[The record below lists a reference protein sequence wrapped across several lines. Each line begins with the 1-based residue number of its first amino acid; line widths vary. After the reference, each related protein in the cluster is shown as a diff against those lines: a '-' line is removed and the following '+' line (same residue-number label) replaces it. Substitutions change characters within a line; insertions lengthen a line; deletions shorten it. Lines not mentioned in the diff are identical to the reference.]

1 MITGG
6 TGFIGSHI
14 TEQLVSEGHEVTILA
29 RDPGKVSG
37 FLGRDAIDFV
47 QGTLADDD
55 AIRRALAGKDCAI
68 HVALGWGD
76 SGSEMALADTVPS
89 IKIFQGAIDAGLR
102 QIIYTSSIAVFGDHR
117 SIYTD
122 DTAVRPDRF
131 YGATKAAAEVYL
143 LAFAK
148 ENGIRGNVV
157 RPGYTFGGPVVE
169 GASIYTDRK
178 FPDIVEAAAR
188 NEPIT
193 VEQNAGTQFIWA
205 GDLARVYSAVASTD
219 VDRRLYTSVSAN
231 FTTWEEIA
239 RMAIDYTNSTSEL
252 IVTESSIDPSEGR
265 NDVSAIDDDFGLR
278 FDSTPHLRDHV
289 AYLAERAT
297 SPVAG

>member
-1 MITGG
+1 
-6 TGFIGSHI
+6 
-14 TEQLVSEGHEVTILA
+14 
-29 RDPGKVSG
+29 
-37 FLGRDAIDFV
+37 
-47 QGTLADDD
+47 
-55 AIRRALAGKDCAI
+55 
-68 HVALGWGD
+68 
-76 SGSEMALADTVPS
+76 
-89 IKIFQGAIDAGLR
+89 
-102 QIIYTSSIAVFGDHR
+102 
-117 SIYTD
+117 
-122 DTAVRPDRF
+122 
-131 YGATKAAAEVYL
+131 
-143 LAFAK
+143 
-148 ENGIRGNVV
+148 
-157 RPGYTFGGPVVE
+157 VVE

-239 RMAIDYTNSTSEL
+239 RMAIDHTNSTSEL

-289 AYLAERAT
+289 AYLAERAA